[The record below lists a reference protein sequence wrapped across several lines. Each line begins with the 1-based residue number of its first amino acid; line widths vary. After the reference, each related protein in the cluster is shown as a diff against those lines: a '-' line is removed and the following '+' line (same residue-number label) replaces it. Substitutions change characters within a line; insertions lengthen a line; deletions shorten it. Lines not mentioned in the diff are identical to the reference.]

1 MAVALVVF
9 ARWNPLN
16 CVIAAL
22 IFGASG
28 ALGPSLQT
36 VGITK
41 GYYLF
46 YATPYVVTLLILAA
60 TVRPGKALRGMPGEL
75 SIGR

>member
-9 ARWNPLN
+9 ARWNPLA
-16 CVIAAL
+16 CVGAAL
-22 IFGASG
+22 LFGAAG

-36 VGITK
+36 IGVTW

-46 YATPYVVTLLILAA
+46 YAAPYVVTLAMLIA
-60 TVRPGKALRGMPGEL
+60 TVAPGRALAGMPGEL

>member
-16 CVIAAL
+16 CVLAAL
-22 IFGASG
+22 IFGAAG

-36 VGITK
+36 VGVTK

-46 YATPYVVTLLILAA
+46 YAAPYVVTLVVMIVTALPCLPWRGSPPA
-60 TVRPGKALRGMPGEL
+60 TCIDR
-75 SIGR
+75 

>member
-9 ARWNPLN
+9 ARWNPLA
-16 CVIAAL
+16 CVGASIL
-22 IFGASG
+22 FGAAG

-36 VGITK
+36 VGITS

-46 YATPYVVTLLILAA
+46 YAAPYVVTLLVLVI
-60 TVRPGKALRGMPGEL
+60 TVSPGRALRGMPGEL
-75 SIGR
+75 SLGQ

>member
-9 ARWNPLN
+9 SRWNPIN
-16 CVIAAL
+16 CIYASL
-22 IFGASG
+22 LFGAAG

-36 VGITK
+36 VGVTW

-46 YATPYVVTLLILAA
+46 YAAPYVVTLAVLILTA
-60 TVRPGKALRGMPGEL
+60 RGGRSLRGMPGQL